1 MSVRYVIHSTFL
13 TDSGKSLMF
22 CSFSNIFSQRYIVRL
37 FRFAIISIHIFFIE
51 TEFKVKVEILNFV
64 GKMYFASVLFV
75 SMAFGEA
82 QI

>member
-1 MSVRYVIHSTFL
+1 
-13 TDSGKSLMF
+13 MF